1 MNQGG
6 FNLRAYLEVTQAAS
20 EPQIEAEHE
29 SVSLLLLLF
38 TVEFTCTRP
47 IGRNGDARLR
57 ES

>member
-6 FNLRAYLEVTQAAS
+6 FSSRAYLEVTQAAS

-38 TVEFTCTRP
+38 TVEFTRP
-47 IGRNGDARLR
+47 IERNGDARLR
-57 ES
+57 DY

>member
-6 FNLRAYLEVTQAAS
+6 FNLRAYLLSGGGREVTQAAS

-38 TVEFTCTRP
+38 IVEFTRP
-47 IGRNGDARLR
+47 I
-57 ES
+57 E